1 MSKIIVD
8 QVQKNGGDVLT
19 LPTTDATAN
28 NQALVGSTAGVLS
41 FSPLSMPAADSDAN
55 KPVTT
60 NGNGQL
66 QFGAFALPTSTG
78 TAGQILQSNGTS
90 ANWAPAV
97 AGLPADSNSDLIIG
111 TVHSESNRGN
121 AYSSGAWTSSG
132 PNSTWYATQ
141 ALNSPYHNHTW
152 NMFLGDGRPN
162 AGVSTSFYI
171 NNANTNDVRVIEFA
185 NNNRVGHY
193 YQDRY
198 HQANQSS
205 YSGITLR
212 VLPIR
217 NSGTADVT
225 TTVFANGSSYSASN
239 YSGTCIGVY
248 TPTNS
253 SGTNYATVTGGS
265 WQSLASYD
273 SNDASYD
280 FGSQTITVPAGKTVL
295 VMLVTSTRYHTT
307 YQFTDTNQ
315 FYNLSTTFS
324 NSDVHCDIKMLYALQ
339 CARSTSHTHSS
350 SSPHNVY
357 TACAALFGDQ

>member
-41 FSPLSMPAADSDAN
+41 FSPISMPTADSDAN

-60 NGNGQL
+60 NGSGQL

-90 ANWAPAV
+90 ATWVPSV

-121 AYSSGAWTSSG
+121 AYSTGNWTSSG

-141 ALNSPYHNHTW
+141 ALNSTYDDATW
-152 NMFLGDGRPN
+152 NMFLGDGIPN
-162 AGVSTSFYI
+162 GVQSDEFYI

-198 HQANQSS
+198 HQQNSTS

-217 NSGTADVT
+217 NSGTSDVT
-225 TTVFANGSSYSASN
+225 TSVSAEASSYSNSN

-265 WQSLASYD
+265 WQTLASYD
-273 SNDASYD
+273 SSSAGYN
-280 FGSQTITVPAGKTVL
+280 FGAQTLTVPAGKTVL
-295 VMLVTSTRYHTT
+295 VMLVTSTHYHTT

-339 CARSTSHTHSS
+339 CARSTSHTQTS

>member
-19 LPTTDATAN
+19 LPTSDATAN

-41 FSPLSMPAADSDAN
+41 FSPLSMPTADSDAN

-60 NGNGQL
+60 DGSGQL
-66 QFGAFALPTSTG
+66 QFGAFPLPNSAG
-78 TAGQILQSNGTS
+78 TAGQILSSNGTS
-90 ANWAPAV
+90 AAWAPSV
-97 AGLPADSNSDLIIG
+97 AGLPADTNSDLIIG

-121 AYSSGAWTSSG
+121 AYSGSGWTTSG
-132 PNSTWYATQ
+132 PNSTYYATQ
-141 ALNSPYHNHTW
+141 ALSSPYYNHTW
-152 NMFLGDGRPN
+152 NMFLGDGLP
-162 AGVSTSFYI
+162 GGSQGEYFYT
-171 NNANTNDVRVIEFA
+171 NNAHENDVRVMEFA

-198 HQANQSS
+198 SQHNSTS
-205 YSGITLR
+205 YSGLTFR

-217 NSGTADVT
+217 NSSSSDVT
-225 TTVFANGSSYSASN
+225 TSVSAQASTYSNSN
-239 YSGTCIGVY
+239 YSGACFGVY

-253 SGTNYATVTGGS
+253 SGTNYATVDGGAWS
-265 WQSLASYD
+265 TLATYD
-273 SNDASYD
+273 SANVGYN
-280 FGSQTITVPAGKTVL
+280 FGAQTVTVPAGKTVL
-295 VMLVTSTRYHTT
+295 VMLVSSTHYHTT
-307 YQFTDTNQ
+307 YQFSSTNQ

-339 CARSTSHTHSS
+339 CARSTAHTTTT

>member
-28 NQALVGSTAGVLS
+28 NQALVGSTGGVLS
-41 FSPLSMPAADSDAN
+41 FSPISMPAADGTAST
-55 KPVTT
+55 PVTT
-60 NGNGQL
+60 DGNGQL
-66 QFGAFALPTSTG
+66 QFGAFALPTSSG
-78 TAGQILQSNGTS
+78 SAGQILSSNGTS
-90 ANWAPAV
+90 ATWAAAV
-97 AGLPADSNSDLIIG
+97 AGLPADTNSDLIVG

-121 AYSSGAWTSSG
+121 AYSGGGWTSSG
-132 PNSTWYATQ
+132 PNSTYYATN
-141 ALNSPYHNHTW
+141 ALTAPYDNHTW
-152 NMFLGDGRPN
+152 NMFLGDGKPD
-162 AGVSTSFYI
+162 GVQSDHFYVSNSI
-171 NNANTNDVRVIEFA
+171 ENDVRVMEFA

-198 HQANQSS
+198 SQHNQTS
-205 YSGITLR
+205 YSGLTFR

-217 NSGTADVT
+217 NKSSADIT
-225 TTVFANGSSYSASN
+225 TSVSSQSSSYSQSN

-265 WQSLASYD
+265 WQQIANYD
-273 SNDASYD
+273 SNSATYN
-280 FGSQTITVPAGKTVL
+280 FGAQNITVPAGKTVL
-295 VMLVTSTRYHTT
+295 VMLVSSVHYHTT
-307 YQFTDTNQ
+307 YQFTDTNF
-315 FYNLSTTFS
+315 FYNLNTTFV
-324 NSDVHCDIKMLYALQ
+324 NADIHCDIKMLYALQ
-339 CARSTSHTHSS
+339 CARSNSHTTST